1 MARVRISS
9 DPTKETI
16 SENGDAAS
24 SLPLRRS
31 GRARK
36 RPSSHGEDADYE
48 NGRIAT
54 SSASSESQQNRKRRV
69 APSGFDVPDN
79 LLETS
84 LGPWKE
90 NEQSEWPS
98 WIELE
103 SDPAFFTAI
112 LGLLGVKGA
121 RIEEVLS
128 VDEDTLATLPPP
140 VHGLV
145 FLYEYVAD
153 EGIKTTE
160 SCRNVWFA
168 NQTTQ
173 NACATIALLNIIMN
187 AEKLSLGGKLR
198 KFKEESKDLSPP
210 LRGHLINNSTWIRV
224 AHNSFARRLDH
235 LDAAL
240 GLQNEV
246 DNKKKRAKS
255 MSSGQQQKRRKPKKG
270 KSEDTSAYHFIAF
283 VPIGQ
288 QVWQLDGLAS
298 APVCIGKS
306 PSCVYTEDMHWT
318 SVMCPVLQE
327 RMMRY
332 ETERLFFSLLA
343 VCGDN
348 LAHVRQRLAANIRN
362 LADINSKFSNSP
374 SWPHRTVSQD
384 TIYDPLD
391 ARLATLQLD
400 VEDIQAVPDS
410 DLKPWLSKQQQRDV
424 SSSSDIDDESIFA
437 ETTIET
443 ALELWDQL
451 SVEQK
456 QILAEYD
463 RESVADG
470 GQESTA
476 MLGRTRDYTAA
487 VHEWVKK
494 LAGHKV
500 LKRLHQEV
508 QFQNS

>member
-1 MARVRISS
+1 MSN
-9 DPTKETI
+9 DPTKETNF
-16 SENGDAAS
+16 ENGGAAS

-36 RPSSHGEDADYE
+36 RPSNHGEDADYE

-79 LLETS
+79 LLEAS

-153 EGIKTTE
+153 ESIKTTE
-160 SCRNVWFA
+160 SCRSVWFA

-187 AEKLSLGGKLR
+187 ADKLSLGEKLR

-255 MSSGQQQKRRKPKKG
+255 MSSGQQQKRRKPKKE

-298 APVCIGKS
+298 APVCIGE
-306 PSCVYTEDMHWT
+306 YREDMHWT

-362 LADINSKFSNSP
+362 LADINSKFSNGP
-374 SWPHRTVSQD
+374 SWPPRTVSQD

-400 VEDIQAVPDS
+400 FEDIQAVPDS

-424 SSSSDIDDESIFA
+424 SSSPDIDDESIFA
-437 ETTIET
+437 EKTIET

-451 SVEQK
+451 GVEQK

-476 MLGRTRDYTAA
+476 ILGRTRDYTAA

-508 QFQNS
+508 QLQNS

>member
-1 MARVRISS
+1 
-9 DPTKETI
+9 
-16 SENGDAAS
+16 
-24 SLPLRRS
+24 
-31 GRARK
+31 
-36 RPSSHGEDADYE
+36 
-48 NGRIAT
+48 
-54 SSASSESQQNRKRRV
+54 
-69 APSGFDVPDN
+69 
-79 LLETS
+79 
-84 LGPWKE
+84 
-90 NEQSEWPS
+90 
-98 WIELE
+98 
-103 SDPAFFTAI
+103 
-112 LGLLGVKGA
+112 
-121 RIEEVLS
+121 
-128 VDEDTLATLPPP
+128 
-140 VHGLV
+140 
-145 FLYEYVAD
+145 
-153 EGIKTTE
+153 
-160 SCRNVWFA
+160 
-168 NQTTQ
+168 
-173 NACATIALLNIIMN
+173 
-187 AEKLSLGGKLR
+187 
-198 KFKEESKDLSPP
+198 
-210 LRGHLINNSTWIRV
+210 
-224 AHNSFARRLDH
+224 
-235 LDAAL
+235 
-240 GLQNEV
+240 
-246 DNKKKRAKS
+246 
-255 MSSGQQQKRRKPKKG
+255 
-270 KSEDTSAYHFIAF
+270 
-283 VPIGQ
+283 
-288 QVWQLDGLAS
+288 
-298 APVCIGKS
+298 
-306 PSCVYTEDMHWT
+306 
-318 SVMCPVLQE
+318 
-327 RMMRY
+327 MRY